1 MFANLPTN
9 IIAFILVLGVLI
21 FIHEAGHFLV
31 AKLFKVRVL
40 VFSFGFGKR
49 LFGFQRGDTDYRVSL
64 IPLGGYVRMAG
75 DIPDDE
81 TPPAPDEFLGRPKW
95 QRFLILFAG
104 PAANILL
111 AITFLTWLNMAG
123 TEVLKENRPLLGAVL
138 EGQPADQAGLKMG
151 DLILEA
157 NGQKIETWDDL
168 KLAISLHPDTP
179 VELHFLRDGNEMT
192 TTVVPEKRQTEYG
205 ISGIAG
211 VQKYLDTEIGRVREG
226 SAAEKAGLR
235 PGDRIVEANGMPV
248 TQLAEL
254 EGVFDKTRAK
264 TIAVK
269 VDRGGSVEELK
280 LPPSEDGDLYRGVF
294 PPTVTQK
301 LPLVPAFRESLE
313 QNWKMVTYAG
323 IVISRMFKMQGS
335 VKEFSGPI
343 SIARISGEMLR
354 TGWKAVVFLMA
365 GISLQLGIMNL
376 LPIPVLDGGH
386 IAILLVEGVARR
398 DLSIQ
403 VKERI
408 QQLGFAV
415 LAALM
420 LVVLYND
427 VIQNLL
433 LLKNDF

>member
-1 MFANLPTN
+1 MFENLPTN
-9 IIAFILVLGVLI
+9 IVAFILVLGFLI

-31 AKLFKVRVL
+31 AKLFKVRVE

-49 LFGFQRGDTDYRVSL
+49 LFGFRRGDTDYRVSL

-75 DIPDDE
+75 DIPDEE

-104 PAANILL
+104 PAANILV

-138 EGQPADQAGLKMG
+138 EGQPADQAGLEMG
-151 DLILEA
+151 DLIVEA
-157 NGQKIETWDDL
+157 NGEKIETWDDL
-168 KLAISLHPDTP
+168 KLAISLHPGTP
-179 VELHFLRDGNEMT
+179 VELRYLRNGAEMT

-211 VQKYLDTEIGRVREG
+211 VQKYLDTEIGHVREG
-226 SAAEKAGLR
+226 SPAARAGVE
-235 PGDRIVEANGMPV
+235 PGDRIIVANGVPV
-248 TQLAEL
+248 SQLAEL
-254 EGVFDKTRAK
+254 EEVFDNTKAK
-264 TIAVK
+264 PIDVT
-269 VDRGGSVEELK
+269 VDRGGTALQ
-280 LPPSEDGDLYRGVF
+280 LTLQPADGSDIYRGVF
-294 PPTVTQK
+294 PPTVNRK
-301 LPLVPAFRESLE
+301 LPLVPAFRDSLE
-313 QNWKMVTYAG
+313 QNWKMVKYAG
-323 IVISRMFKMQGS
+323 IVISRMFRMQGS

-354 TGWKAVVFLMA
+354 TGWKAVIFLMA
-365 GISLQLGIMNL
+365 GISLQLGVMNL

-398 DLSIQ
+398 DLSLR

>member
-1 MFANLPTN
+1 MFENLPTN
-9 IIAFILVLGVLI
+9 IVAFILVLGVLI
-21 FIHEAGHFLV
+21 FIHESGHFLV

-49 LFGFQRGDTDYRVSL
+49 LFGFQRGDTDYRISL

-111 AITFLTWLNMAG
+111 AISFLTWLNMAG
-123 TEVLKENRPLLGAVL
+123 TEVFTEERPMLGKVNQG
-138 EGQPADQAGLKMG
+138 EPADQAGLEMG
-151 DLILEA
+151 DLVLQIDNE
-157 NGQKIETWDDL
+157 NIETWDDL
-168 KLAISLHPDTP
+168 RLAISLRPGTP
-179 VELHFLRDGNEMT
+179 VRVRYVRDGVEMT
-192 TTVVPEKRQTEYG
+192 TTLTPERRQTDYG
-205 ISGIAG
+205 IVGIAG
-211 VQKYLDTEIGRVREG
+211 FQKYLDTEVGHVWPDTP
-226 SAAEKAGLR
+226 AADAGVQ
-235 PGDRIVEANGMPV
+235 PGDRIVEANGV
-248 TQLAEL
+248 EVSQFTDVLDA
-254 EGVFDKTRAK
+254 FDKAK
-264 TIAVK
+264 TKRVSIK
-269 VDRGGSVEELK
+269 VDRGGSVKELT
-280 LPPSEDGDLYRGVF
+280 LGPQVDEDAYRGMF
-294 PPTVTQK
+294 PPTVTRQ
-301 LPLVPAFRESLE
+301 LPLVPAVRDSLD
-313 QNWKMVTYAG
+313 QNWKMVKYAG
-323 IVISRMFKMQGS
+323 IVIGRMFRMQGS

-365 GISLQLGIMNL
+365 GISLQLGVMNL